1 MFRICIGSVMQHMA
15 KQIEGV
21 SEELL
26 RCARNEF
33 LEKGFLDA
41 SLRTIATRA
50 NTSTGAIYRRFGSKE
65 GLYHCLVDAAM
76 EQLISYF
83 ETEATTFNQRP
94 SAEKLDML
102 AYIAPKY
109 DAMVNFLY
117 DNLDAFRL
125 ILRCPE
131 TGCYE
136 RLIHTLCET
145 SDAHTMRFM
154 QSTGRNPIAEGTL
167 STVLLRTISRA
178 FFDGLF
184 ECIRQDMSRDQ
195 ALVHVRQLR
204 SFYSSGWEKLFRL

>member
-1 MFRICIGSVMQHMA
+1 MLRIPWYEVCNDMA
-15 KQIEGV
+15 KPIEGV
-21 SEELL
+21 CEELL
-26 RCARNEF
+26 RCSRDEF
-33 LEKGFLDA
+33 LEKGFAEA
-41 SLRTIATRA
+41 SLRTIAAKA

-65 GLYHCLVDAAM
+65 GLYHCLVDSGI

-83 ETEATTFNQRP
+83 ETEATTFHQRP

-109 DAMVNFLY
+109 DAMVNLLY
-117 DNLDAFRL
+117 DNLDTFRL

-136 RLIHTLCET
+136 RLIFTLCET
-145 SDAHTMRFM
+145 SDVHTMRFM

-167 STVLLRTISRA
+167 SMVLLRTISRA

-184 ECIRQDMSRDQ
+184 ECIRQDMPREQ